1 MVRRR
6 ARQLLSVLPHQD
18 AYVRGPSGESEGV
31 LRQEI
36 QSVIESGPRRSEE
49 PVRWRHLI
57 FGFSLLLL
65 CFSVGGSWQKRQ
77 MKEAERLQWQGR
89 SAAALDLFQSL
100 LEHAPALG
108 KSAQSKLWAHIGE
121 CYYALEEPGE
131 AFTAYNRALEL
142 DSDNHSARLRLGELY
157 LLGGSVEEAGE
168 EARKVI
174 ASAGPSADAF
184 ELLGAASADA
194 DASVAMDSFRRA
206 LQLDPTRMKVAVSL
220 AQLLNRAGRGE
231 EAREILKKAAQA
243 QPRSAAPYLALAR
256 LAEEDART
264 EDAEQ
269 AYRKAVATEDTVE
282 TELHLAQFLE
292 RSARMEEARKI
303 LAAVDASRPQLPPV
317 LGDFE
322 LLAGAPVLAGRNYA
336 GRLQGGPEPEWGAQ
350 REQRKRYRTQL
361 ISRLIEADIQ
371 SFQRSEPSQLA
382 PLTKSAREHLAAFGG
397 ELDPATRSILSAELE
412 LIDGDLTVAAAQA
425 RKAVGIAPD
434 SPAAHYVLGLLYQ
447 RMGDSAGAA
456 TEWQTALQAR
466 SDFAPASI
474 ALAGMILRSGNFNLA
489 EQYIVPV
496 LRQEPANLQALVIF
510 CRVLQGKKIYQAAR
524 VVANRVAA
532 IDNASAQASILRG
545 EIALAE
551 HQIAGAL
558 LNYEQAMVLDPS
570 SPEAMQGLIRVCGE
584 REVTRP
590 MLLQMERF
598 AASDKNLSG
607 LMELTGRLFA
617 ERGWKQDAIRCLRRA
632 FEMDRERDSAAE
644 AMAKLFARHGQ
655 MIAAADSATRVREL
669 STLLA
674 GVQAERKHDLAAAVR
689 NYEAAVHGGDNS
701 GVSANNLAWIYA
713 QQGRELERALA
724 LARHARELAP
734 EDPAVLDTLGVVHL
748 ARREY
753 SRAVGVLELARTL
766 AQSQGQSGA
775 VVLAEV
781 KRHLSEAYLRAGQ
794 TERASLSVG
803 NRARPR

>member
-1 MVRRR
+1 M
-6 ARQLLSVLPHQD
+6 H
-18 AYVRGPSGESEGV
+18 
-31 LRQEI
+31 
-36 QSVIESGPRRSEE
+36 IEEQ
-49 PVRWRHLI
+49 VRWRYFVFFFCGL
-57 FGFSLLLL
+57 SLLLL

-77 MKEAERLQWQGR
+77 MKAAERLQSEGR

-100 LEHAPALG
+100 LAHMPALSQG
-108 KSAQSKLWAHIGE
+108 EQSKLWSHIGE

-131 AFTAYNRALEL
+131 AFSAYTHALEL
-142 DSDNHSARLRLGELY
+142 DSNNNSARLRLGELY

-168 EARKVI
+168 EARSVM

-184 ELLGAASADA
+184 ELLGAAAADEN
-194 DASVAMDSFRRA
+194 ASVAMDSFRRA
-206 LQLDPTRMKVAVSL
+206 LQLDPKRMKVAVSL

-231 EAREILKKAAQA
+231 EAREVLDKAAQA
-243 QPRSAAPYLALAR
+243 QPRSAASYLALGR
-256 LAEEDART
+256 LAEDDARK

-269 AYRKAVATEDTVE
+269 AYRKAVETEDTVE
-282 TELHLAQFLE
+282 TKLQLARFLE

-303 LAAVDASRPQLPPV
+303 LAALDISRPDLPPV

-322 LLAGAPVLAGRNYA
+322 LLAGEPVPAGRSYA
-336 GRLQGGPEPEWGAQ
+336 GRLQGGPKAELEAP

-371 SFQRSEPSQLA
+371 AFERSEPSQRAL
-382 PLTKSAREHLAAFGG
+382 LMKTAREHLAAYAG
-397 ELDPATRSILSAELE
+397 ELDPGTRCVLAAELE
-412 LIDGDLTVAAAQA
+412 LIDGDLTVAAAEA

-434 SPAAHYVLGLLYQ
+434 SPAAHYVLGLLHQ
-447 RMGDSAGAA
+447 RMGDHAGAV

-466 SDFAPASI
+466 SDFVPASV
-474 ALAGMILRSGNFNLA
+474 ALADIALRSGDVGVA
-489 EQYIVPV
+489 EEYIVPV
-496 LRQEPANLQALVIF
+496 LRQEPANLRALVIF
-510 CRVLQGKKIYQAAR
+510 CRVLERKGIYQAAR
-524 VVANRVAA
+524 VVADRVAA
-532 IDNASAQASILRG
+532 IDKASAEGSILRG

-551 HQIAGAL
+551 YQIAPAL

-570 SPEAMQGLIRVCGE
+570 STEAMQGLIRAY
-584 REVTRP
+584 REAEITRP
-590 MLLQMERF
+590 ILLQMEQL
-598 AASDKNLSG
+598 AASDKNLAS

-617 ERGWKQDAIRCLRRA
+617 EHGWTQDAIRCLRRA
-632 FEMDRERDSAAE
+632 GEMDQERDSAAE
-644 AMAKLFARHGQ
+644 AMAKLYAGHGQ
-655 MIAAADSATRVREL
+655 MAAATDSAIRVREL

-674 GVQAERKHDLAAAVR
+674 GVKAERKHDWAAAVG
-689 NYEAAVHGGDNS
+689 NYEAAVHGGDSS

-724 LARHARELAP
+724 LASHARELAP

-753 SRAVGVLELARTL
+753 SNAVGVLELARRL
-766 AQSQGQSGA
+766 AQAQGQSGA

-794 TERASLSVG
+794 SEQAAWLAGSRAP
-803 NRARPR
+803 AR